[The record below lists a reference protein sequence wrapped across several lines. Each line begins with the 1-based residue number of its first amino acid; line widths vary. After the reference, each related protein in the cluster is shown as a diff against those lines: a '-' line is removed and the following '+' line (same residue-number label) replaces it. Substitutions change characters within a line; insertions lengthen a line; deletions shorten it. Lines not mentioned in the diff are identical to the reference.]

1 MWWIIFFFQ
10 YGTMTISLTFTSF
23 LCQNRSLFAYRKVPF
38 NNMDL
43 IYDVFLTEIYLKVFP
58 NSYTLPFN
66 CGFHVTRVNSFITN
80 QWCGFVCSIPYFHVV
95 RVTIFTLFQIKS
107 DKVENEIILS
117 SVHFNG
123 PRAVNVVRV
132 RHVKVGRS
140 NFTLI

>member
-1 MWWIIFFFQ
+1 
-10 YGTMTISLTFTSF
+10 
-23 LCQNRSLFAYRKVPF
+23 
-38 NNMDL
+38 MDL
-43 IYDVFLTEIYLKVFP
+43 IYDVFLTEIYLKVFS

-66 CGFHVTRVNSFITN
+66 CEFHVTRINLFITN
-80 QWCGFVCSIPYFHVV
+80 QWCCFVCSIPYFHVV

-107 DKVENEIILS
+107 GKVENEIILS

-132 RHVKVGRS
+132 RRVKVGRS